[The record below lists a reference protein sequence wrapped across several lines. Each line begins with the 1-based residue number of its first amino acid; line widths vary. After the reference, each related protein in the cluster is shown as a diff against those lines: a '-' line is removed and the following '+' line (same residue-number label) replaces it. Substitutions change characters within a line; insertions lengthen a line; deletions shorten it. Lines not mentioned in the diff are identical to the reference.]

1 MRKLLFS
8 SYNRIFS
15 VFSLVLLLC
24 ISGCGKT
31 SPIVRTSFA
40 FDTVVSITYYA
51 KKDAKAVTQV
61 MDRLEYYENIFSRT
75 NPESELYQV
84 NAKLAEAKAAGTSP
98 VKVAVSLEL
107 YRALSLALEYAKK
120 TGGAFDPT
128 LGRLLELY
136 DFSGTEHTVPTE
148 AERTEILSHCGFEK
162 LHVLPYGGL
171 AVLDAP
177 SPYPCQ
183 LTVDDPDLVIDLG
196 GMAKGYIADCLKAE
210 LLEAGVKSAIINLGG
225 NILVLGEKPDGNDYT
240 VGVQK
245 PEAGSSEYLTTFP
258 LKDASAVTSGSYQRF
273 FEKDGKLYHHLL
285 DPETGLPAESGL
297 KSVTV
302 VTENSAEADIL
313 STSLFVMG
321 EEAARAY
328 LENST
333 GIAVYFV
340 DKTDKMTVY

>member
-107 YRALSLALEYAKK
+107 YRALSLALEYAEK

-136 DFSGTEHTVPTE
+136 DFSGKEHTVPTE
-148 AERTEILSHCGFEK
+148 TERTEILSHCGFEK
-162 LHVLPYGGL
+162 LHVLPYGAEGFSVLPPDQPLGL
-171 AVLDAP
+171 PLRKSQAP
-177 SPYPCQ
+177 G
-183 LTVDDPDLVIDLG
+183 DLG
-196 GMAKGYIADCLKAE
+196 QRDPRLFRRFSRRMLRLSRSGDSAAPACRTGMSDRNCLSARDCL
-210 LLEAGVKSAIINLGG
+210 SPRN
-225 NILVLGEKPDGNDYT
+225 
-240 VGVQK
+240 
-245 PEAGSSEYLTTFP
+245 
-258 LKDASAVTSGSYQRF
+258 
-273 FEKDGKLYHHLL
+273 
-285 DPETGLPAESGL
+285 
-297 KSVTV
+297 
-302 VTENSAEADIL
+302 
-313 STSLFVMG
+313 
-321 EEAARAY
+321 
-328 LENST
+328 
-333 GIAVYFV
+333 
-340 DKTDKMTVY
+340 